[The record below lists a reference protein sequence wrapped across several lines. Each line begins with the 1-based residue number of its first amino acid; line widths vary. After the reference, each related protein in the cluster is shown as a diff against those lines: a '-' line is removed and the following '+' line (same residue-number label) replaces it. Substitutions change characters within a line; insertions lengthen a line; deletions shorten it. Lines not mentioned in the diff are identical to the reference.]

1 MKIQR
6 YLLIAALALGC
17 AVSGWAEKKAQKN
30 ILFQYSTFSALGAG
44 VFDGDLTVGK
54 FKEHGDFGI
63 GTFNYLDGE
72 MVLLDG
78 KMYRITEGGK
88 PLNAGPK
95 MNIPFGMVAAFE
107 SDRTQAIG
115 KEMGQDDL
123 KSFLDGLLPSKNVFY
138 ALRISGEFPYLKMRT
153 LSKQNRPYPK
163 LLDVYKS
170 QDVFEGKDV
179 KGTLVG
185 FWIPNYA
192 TGINATDYP
201 KSAIYRAHSCVS
213 SFTKQMNELLG
224 ESRSTHEAKKKLDG
238 GFGLPFPLHQRRS
251 EARWS
256 RAGSPYKPRAG
267 DD

>member
-1 MKIQR
+1 MKTLR

-78 KMYRITEGGK
+78 KMYRIVEGGK
-88 PLNAGPK
+88 PVKADPK
-95 MNIPFGMVAAFE
+95 MNIPFGIVAAFE

-123 KSFLDGLLPSKNVFY
+123 KRFFDGLLPSKNVFY
-138 ALRISGEFPYLKMRT
+138 ALRVSGEFPYLKMRT

-192 TGINATDYP
+192 TGINATDYHFHFISDDR
-201 KSAIYRAHSCVS
+201 K
-213 SFTKQMNELLG
+213 LG
-224 ESRSTHEAKKKLDG
+224 GHVLDLRISHG
-238 GFGLPFPLHQRRS
+238 QAMIDMLPTFHLVLPENQDFLTTDLS
-251 EARWS
+251 
-256 RAGSPYKPRAG
+256 
-267 DD
+267 D